1 MNRSRPRTFPR
12 PLKAPHASSGPSLPP
27 ERQPLLYVLLLFM
40 PILELQGNSC
50 VQLFHW
56 PREITHAVLTSP
68 LLYPRTMGIP
78 QFVNHSSA
86 DWHWMVPVVGCS
98 AWGCC
103 GHSWVCLLLTQAGSK
118 IRDLMLHLQRNQS
131 N

>member
-56 PREITHAVLTSP
+56 PNEVTHAVLTS
-68 LLYPRTMGIP
+68 
-78 QFVNHSSA
+78 
-86 DWHWMVPVVGCS
+86 
-98 AWGCC
+98 
-103 GHSWVCLLLTQAGSK
+103 LLLCIPGQWESLNLLTTLLLIGIGCFQ
-118 IRDLMLHLQRNQS
+118 L
-131 N
+131 